1 MELGSVRE
9 WLSSVQNS
17 RSNGLEGCALL
28 FISLDILALGRS
40 IPASSSTALLTAIS
54 GFWKQKQVR
63 TNNPLRTRELKFT
76 RLLSSCPTFSMDSSF
91 ILVCRHPR
99 TLHRFECPFFSH
111 LGSSFCIGGE
121 TLVIQSLT
129 AEFGHSSRPEVL
141 QAKITQKI
149 RRRSS
154 GACRSP
160 KIRSSIIGSISLHAY
175 NIPSPLS

>member
-76 RLLSSCPTFSMDSSF
+76 LLDCCP
-91 ILVCRHPR
+91 LVQLFPW
-99 TLHRFECPFFSH
+99 
-111 LGSSFCIGGE
+111 
-121 TLVIQSLT
+121 
-129 AEFGHSSRPEVL
+129 
-141 QAKITQKI
+141 I
-149 RRRSS
+149 R
-154 GACRSP
+154 
-160 KIRSSIIGSISLHAY
+160 
-175 NIPSPLS
+175 PLSWSAVTHARYIALNALFSVI